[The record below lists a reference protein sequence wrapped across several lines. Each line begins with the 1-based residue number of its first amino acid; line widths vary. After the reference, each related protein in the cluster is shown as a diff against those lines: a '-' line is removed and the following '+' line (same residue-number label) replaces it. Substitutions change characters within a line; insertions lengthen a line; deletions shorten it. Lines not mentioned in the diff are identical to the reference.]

1 MSNVLEE
8 LELTLKEMN
17 AEQAGALERELE
29 EVLVRAKARCQ
40 VRSGKRRPPDY
51 FERTCGSFRDEPLE
65 RPEQLP
71 FETREPW

>member
-29 EVLVRAKARCQ
+29 EVLVRAKTRCH

-51 FERTCGSFRDEPLE
+51 FERIAGALKGEEFE

-71 FETREPW
+71 FETREPF